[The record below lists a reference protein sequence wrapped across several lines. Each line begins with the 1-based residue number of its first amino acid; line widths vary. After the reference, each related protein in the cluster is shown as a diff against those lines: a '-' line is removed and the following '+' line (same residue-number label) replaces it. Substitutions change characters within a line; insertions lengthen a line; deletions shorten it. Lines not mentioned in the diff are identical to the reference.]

1 MFPDDPHRIPS
12 GACPAYSDKLGD
24 LHRWGVPHIASMYS
38 RSSEPVQFERDCAA
52 VMVPQGDA
60 VTLPAGSYGYIT
72 QALGGSYTVFVEGN
86 LFRIAGKDGDAIGK
100 EPPPGLDLPDGAS
113 DEQVEALIWQQ
124 LRTCFD
130 PEIPFNIVDLGLVYE
145 VGVQPREDGQR
156 MVEVKMTLTA
166 PGCGMGEILVDDVRS
181 KLELIPTIA
190 EADVELVFDPPWGRH
205 MMSEAARL
213 ETGMF

>member
-1 MFPDDPHRIPS
+1 
-12 GACPAYSDKLGD
+12 
-24 LHRWGVPHIASMYS
+24 MYS
-38 RSSEPVQFERDCAA
+38 RSSEPVQFERDCPA
-52 VMVPQGDA
+52 VLVPQGES

-86 LFRIAGKDGDAIGK
+86 LFRIAGQDADAIGK
-100 EPPPGLDLPDGAS
+100 EAAAPLSLPADAS
-113 DEQVEALIWQQ
+113 DEEVEALVWNQ

-145 VGVQPREDGQR
+145 ANLRHREDGQR
-156 MVEVKMTLTA
+156 EVDVKMTLTA

-181 KLELIPTIA
+181 KLEMIPTIA

-205 MMSEAARL
+205 MMSDAAKL
-213 ETGMF
+213 ETGML